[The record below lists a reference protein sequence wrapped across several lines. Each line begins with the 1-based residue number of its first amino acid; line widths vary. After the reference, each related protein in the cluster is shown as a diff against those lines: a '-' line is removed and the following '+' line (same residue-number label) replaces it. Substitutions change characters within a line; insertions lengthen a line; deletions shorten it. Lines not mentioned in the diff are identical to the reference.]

1 MDRYKKSK
9 PKHQFTVDGFLVTGP
24 RNSSQS
30 HTSSLSQPAP
40 QSPRLNQLDNFSRSD
55 GFHGQRTPRMQT
67 GGDFEPMP
75 QDGTESSQKR
85 HGVSGRHGSGVGLPS
100 VPKSKGLFRRHKKK
114 DNKQKQRK
122 SKLKTVAK
130 SVALLLL
137 VGISVFGFIFGKA
150 WWDTQKALGGGG
162 AALVMSKDVDPNTL
176 TGEGDGR
183 VNVLLLG
190 KGGEKHE
197 GGQLTDTL
205 MIASIDPINNG
216 VVMLSLPRDL
226 WVKPDDLWPMKINAV
241 YNSAKEQAL
250 YSNPKD
256 KAAAEKAGIAATEE
270 VIEEYLDVK
279 INYYAMVDFTAFEE
293 AVNILGG
300 ITVNLPAAYKD
311 NTMKIGTKYL
321 NLPAGENQLDGGT
334 ALGLARSR
342 YGSFVGE
349 SSHGDFQRGL
359 NQQLVI
365 IGIKDKLLSMG
376 TFVNPLKISQLVTTF
391 GNRVQTNFSTDD
403 LMRLYELSKKIP
415 NENITNAELAAEGEA
430 VVTTG
435 TIGGQSVV
443 YPKAGIDDYSEVK
456 KYVRLKLKD
465 GFIIK
470 ENPSI
475 IVLNASGKTGAATK
489 RAEELKSYGY
499 NVIQVADAPV
509 SNVPVT
515 QLIDTTDGAKKYTKR
530 YLELRFNT
538 KAVDS
543 IDGLDTTPYMADYI
557 VVIGQNG

>member
-9 PKHQFTVDGFLVTGP
+9 PKNQVSVDGFLATGP
-24 RNSSQS
+24 RRNYKSQVPNASQS
-30 HTSSLSQPAP
+30 AP

-55 GFHGQRTPRMQT
+55 GFHGQQTPRMRN
-67 GGDFEPMP
+67 GGDFETISLGDETPI
-75 QDGTESSQKR
+75 SSATAPGISSSSTL
-85 HGVSGRHGSGVGLPS
+85 HTT
-100 VPKSKGLFRRHKKK
+100 KSRRFFNKK
-114 DNKQKQRK
+114 DTNKVGGKKQRR
-122 SKLKTVAK
+122 SKIKTFAK
-130 SVALLLL
+130 FAAFILIA
-137 VGISVFGFIFGKA
+137 GISIFGFMFGQA
-150 WWDTQKALGGGG
+150 WWDAQKAFSGGGT
-162 AALVMSKDVDPNTL
+162 ALALSKDIDPNSL
-176 TGEGDGR
+176 NGEGDGR
-183 VNVLLLG
+183 INVLLLG
-190 KGGEKHE
+190 KGGDTHE

-216 VVMLSLPRDL
+216 VVMLSIPRDL

-241 YNSAKEQAL
+241 YNSSKEQYL
-250 YSNPKD
+250 YDNPKD
-256 KAAAEKAGIAATEE
+256 KAGAEKAGINATET
-270 VIEEYLDVK
+270 VIEDYLGVK

-300 ITVNLPAAYKD
+300 ITVNLPEAYSD
-311 NTMKIGTKYL
+311 PTMKIGKKYL
-321 NLPAGENQLDGGT
+321 NLPAGPNDLDGGT

-342 YGSFVGE
+342 YGAE
-349 SSHGDFQRGL
+349 RGDFDRGE

-365 IGIKDKLLSMG
+365 MGIKDKVLSTG
-376 TFVNPLKISQLVTTF
+376 TFANPIKLSQLVSTF

-403 LMRLYELSKKIP
+403 LARLYELSKNIP
-415 NENITNAELAAEGEA
+415 NENITNVDLAMKGEA

-435 TIGGQSVV
+435 SVGGQSVV

-456 KYVRLKLKD
+456 LFVRLKLKD
-465 GFIIK
+465 SFIIK

-515 QLIDTTDGAKKYTKR
+515 QLVDTTDGAKKYTKR

-538 KAVDS
+538 NAVDNVDG
-543 IDGLDTTPYMADYI
+543 IDLSPYIADYI